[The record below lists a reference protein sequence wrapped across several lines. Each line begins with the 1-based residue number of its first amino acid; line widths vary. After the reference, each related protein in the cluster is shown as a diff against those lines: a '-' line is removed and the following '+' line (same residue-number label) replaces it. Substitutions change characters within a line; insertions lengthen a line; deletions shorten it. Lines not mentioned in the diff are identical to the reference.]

1 MLRITAVRMTTVPN
15 SGENRVPLEEW
26 LGESFWVEV
35 ALPRKTFGI
44 SVFDDMRLPHSA
56 VITPNACFWVAELDS
71 PNMPAPITDCFV
83 LFHRISVSALY

>member
-56 VITPNACFWVAELDS
+56 VITPDACLRVAELDA